1 MDYPVSSAAEGAS
14 FEDLPAETP
23 MGSTVMAARP
33 ADSEVEN
40 ESDEARTPE
49 QENDAFAS
57 EVEDMCQP
65 GGAFDRD
72 VDDIPAARPC
82 EPQPSG
88 EFGGQRLYDKSVKEY
103 TSREI
108 GREGERLA
116 ASYLVRRGYTIL
128 ERNWRTKV
136 GEADIVAIAPKEG
149 ECSND
154 RSSVVLVEVKTRL
167 ALEEANQMP
176 ELAVDRRTQLRYRRL
191 ALMYLALHPECE
203 SIRFDVIAL
212 NIIGEKTARLRH
224 LVSAFSWDE

>member
-40 ESDEARTPE
+40 EPDEARTPE

-82 EPQPSG
+82 EPQTSG

-108 GREGERLA
+108 GL
-116 ASYLVRRGYTIL
+116 
-128 ERNWRTKV
+128 
-136 GEADIVAIAPKEG
+136 
-149 ECSND
+149 
-154 RSSVVLVEVKTRL
+154 
-167 ALEEANQMP
+167 
-176 ELAVDRRTQLRYRRL
+176 
-191 ALMYLALHPECE
+191 
-203 SIRFDVIAL
+203 
-212 NIIGEKTARLRH
+212 
-224 LVSAFSWDE
+224 